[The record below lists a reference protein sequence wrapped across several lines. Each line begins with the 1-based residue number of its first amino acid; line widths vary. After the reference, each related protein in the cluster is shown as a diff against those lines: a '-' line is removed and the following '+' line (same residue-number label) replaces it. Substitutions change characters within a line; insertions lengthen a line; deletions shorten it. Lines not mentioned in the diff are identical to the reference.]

1 MELAAKNAPTLH
13 HAGKAARIVRMG
25 KGVGSGHI
33 EACRIRMREIHV
45 GALGKAAQK
54 RRSGTLLGQMHLIPT
69 NMGNFKTRGLKARTR
84 PLNQSQ
90 TAYPTSAVSLKN
102 HSGI

>member
-1 MELAAKNAPTLH
+1 MELAAKNAPTLR
-13 HAGKAARIVRMG
+13 HASKAARIVRMG

-33 EACRIRMREIHV
+33 EVCRIRMRKVHV
-45 GALGKAAQK
+45 GTLGKVAQK
-54 RRSGTLLGQMHLIPT
+54 RRIGTLLGQMHLIPT
-69 NMGNFKTRGLKARTR
+69 DMGNFKTRGLKARTR

-90 TAYPTSAVSLKN
+90 TAYPTPTVSLKN

>member
-13 HAGKAARIVRMG
+13 HTGKTARIVRMG
-25 KGVGSGHI
+25 KGIGSGHI
-33 EACRIRMREIHV
+33 EVCRIRMREVHV
-45 GALGKAAQK
+45 GAIGETTQK

-90 TAYPTSAVSLKN
+90 TAHPTSAVSLKN
-102 HSGI
+102 HSRI